1 MRICSLSV
9 PPLKH
14 EWNQTVWSVNNLRC
28 GTAGPLETLVTPV
41 TNERRLYRIR
51 WYRLLWLLCGM
62 SKQRFEKKAMD
73 SLAAL
78 GFTVGSTRG
87 VVRVEKYGC
96 GAEFRQDPDG
106 RFRMTVL
113 PTIMLNGQFTRLW
126 DAGYQKF
133 LLTDEG
139 IKIPALASHL
149 EGLRK
154 FNEELRT
161 ALGVPTFYNEA
172 LGSVSQLSVYD
183 RVKGRPGDV
192 PDTTVGCHIP
202 ASDH

>member
-1 MRICSLSV
+1 M
-9 PPLKH
+9 
-14 EWNQTVWSVNNLRC
+14 WNV
-28 GTAGPLETLVTPV
+28 
-41 TNERRLYRIR
+41 NERFSQAAI
-51 WYRLLWLLCGM
+51 
-62 SKQRFEKKAMD
+62 E

-78 GFTVGSTRG
+78 GFSVGSTRG

-96 GAEFRQDPDG
+96 GAEFRKGPDG
-106 RFRMTVL
+106 LFQMTVM
-113 PTIMLNGQFTRLW
+113 PTIMLHGKFTRLW

-133 LLTDEG
+133 LLTDDG
-139 IKIPALASHL
+139 HKLPARAEHL
-149 EGLRK
+149 ENLRK

-192 PDTTVGCHIP
+192 PDKTVGAQSQGESH
-202 ASDH
+202 

>member
-1 MRICSLSV
+1 MTPLRLGIAKLGTELSD
-9 PPLKH
+9 
-14 EWNQTVWSVNNLRC
+14 
-28 GTAGPLETLVTPV
+28 TPGH
-41 TNERRLYRIR
+41 LYRCR
-51 WYRLLWLLCGM
+51 EFPYAELPMWNVNET
-62 SKQRFEKKAMD
+62 FEKKAMD

-78 GFTVGSTRG
+78 GFGVGSTRG

-139 IKIPALASHL
+139 VKVPARAEQLL
-149 EGLRK
+149 NLRK
-154 FNEELRT
+154 FNEEL
-161 ALGVPTFYNEA
+161 
-172 LGSVSQLSVYD
+172 
-183 RVKGRPGDV
+183 
-192 PDTTVGCHIP
+192 
-202 ASDH
+202 